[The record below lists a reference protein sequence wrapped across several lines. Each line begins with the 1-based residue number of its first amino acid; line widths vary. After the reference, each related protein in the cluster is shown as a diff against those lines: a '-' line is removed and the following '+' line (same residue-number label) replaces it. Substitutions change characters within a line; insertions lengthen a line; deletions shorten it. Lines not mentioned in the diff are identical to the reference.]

1 MNSVGQI
8 WHLARLTLGEHLV
21 FGTIGLPLGETA
33 GNSGIGIIPKF
44 INDSSMLVIIPPI
57 AIARFVIAV
66 LLFFESIINPIIT

>member
-21 FGTIGLPLGETA
+21 FGKIGLPLGETA

-44 INDSSMLVIIPPI
+44 IRSMENEFTLPI
-57 AIARFVIAV
+57 LHPMTQRLSAGARYKRH
-66 LLFFESIINPIIT
+66 